1 MTAADEGKTAPG
13 GGLAGRVVWLT
24 RPAGQVDALRG
35 ELEARGVSVLHLP
48 MLEIQPLEVDGELKK
63 KLLGIDRYD
72 LLFFISTNAARLGME
87 RIEAYWPRY
96 PGHLRHFAVGP
107 STADV
112 LRAHGRTVTC
122 PQEAMS
128 SEALLAL
135 PELSGIE
142 GRKALIVKGVGGR
155 ETLAEGLREKGAVVD
170 TLDVYRRS
178 LPYYEPAYLRDC
190 LGRHKPD
197 AIVIT
202 SAEVLDNFIQT
213 FRPAWPEMRAARL
226 FLSSERLEAAAREQG
241 FRALTLMPGAND
253 DAIVGSLEAWFGA
266 GSRGGLA

>member
-1 MTAADEGKTAPG
+1 MTPSDEGKTAPG
-13 GGLAGRVVWLT
+13 GGLAGRMVWLT
-24 RPAGQVDALRG
+24 RPAGQVEGLRG
-35 ELEARGVSVLHLP
+35 ELEARGAAVLHLP
-48 MLEIQPLEVDGELKK
+48 MLEIQPVEVEGELKE
-63 KLLGIDRYD
+63 KLLGIDRYE

-96 PGHLRHFAVGP
+96 PKHLRNFAVGP
-107 STADV
+107 STAAV
-112 LRAHGRTVTC
+112 LRERGREVSC
-122 PQEAMS
+122 PRDGMS

-135 PELSGIE
+135 PELRDIE

-155 ETLAEGLREKGAVVD
+155 EALAEGLREKGAIVD

-178 LPYYEPAYLRDC
+178 LPYYEPGYLRDC

-202 SAEVLDNFIQT
+202 SAEVLDNFVQT

-226 FLSSERLEAAAREQG
+226 FLSSDRLEALAREQG
-241 FRALTLMPGAND
+241 FRALTLMDGAND
-253 DAIVGSLEAWFGA
+253 EAIIGSLQAFFGA
-266 GSRGGLA
+266 GGRA